1 MRLKIIMK
9 NTLIAIGFLL
19 LFSVTSFAQSDDSE
33 VRCGLPF
40 DTYSYSISLND
51 EKAHLVNF
59 AYYLKQNP
67 EWIGYI
73 FIMTNENE
81 TKNIEEARR
90 HAGRIIKY
98 LTRRIETDLKIEKS
112 RLVIVYRPTL
122 NESGIILQPVTKGF
136 PVPNF

>member
-9 NTLIAIGFLL
+9 NTLIAIVFLL
-19 LFSVTSFAQSDDSE
+19 LFSVVSFAQSDDSE

-40 DTYSYSISLND
+40 SSYSFKISWND
-51 EKAHLVNF
+51 ERAVLYDF
-59 AYYLKQNP
+59 AYHLKEDP
-67 EWIGYI
+67 ELIGYI

-81 TKNIEEARR
+81 NIGNPRRHTDKITKFLTKNIE
-90 HAGRIIKY
+90 
-98 LTRRIETDLKIEKS
+98 TDLRIEKS